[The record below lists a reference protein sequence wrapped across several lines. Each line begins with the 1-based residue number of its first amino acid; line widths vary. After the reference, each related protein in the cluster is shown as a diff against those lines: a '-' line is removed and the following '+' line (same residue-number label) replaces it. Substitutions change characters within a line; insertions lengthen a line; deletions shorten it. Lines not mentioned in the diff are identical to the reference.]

1 MKQSNLIDIATSNAS
16 DRAVSFF
23 RPIAALLLCAAIWL
37 TVPFSEPSLWLLVG
51 MGAFG
56 VSELLRTSTSPTSK
70 LSFLIDLFAIVSI
83 SGTFWSQ
90 LESDII
96 WWLPA
101 FLFAAGVIVFLLLLP
116 QLDKLLGPI
125 SVLGMVL
132 VQLLWASGEVWLT
145 QMSLVS
151 LLGVVGCLILLMSQM
166 TFVLHHFKSPIRNG
180 EAWCSASYFI
190 GLFFISISTII
201 ALNQPLG

>member
-16 DRAVSFF
+16 DRAVSYF
-23 RPIAALLLCAAIWL
+23 RPIVAFLLCAAIWL
-37 TVPFSEPSLWLLVG
+37 TVPFSEASLWLLLG
-51 MGAFG
+51 MGMFG
-56 VSELLRTSTSPTSK
+56 ISECLRASTSPTLK
-70 LSFLIDLFAIVSI
+70 FSFLLDLFAVVAI
-83 SGTFWSQ
+83 SGAFWAQ

-96 WWLPA
+96 WWFPA

-125 SVLGMVL
+125 SVFGMVL
-132 VQLLWASGEVWLT
+132 TQLLWASGEVWLT

-151 LLGVVGCLILLMSQM
+151 LLGVVGCLILLVSQII
-166 TFVLHHFKSPIRNG
+166 FVWHYFKSPIRNG